1 VDELIRLESLG
12 FRYRGA
18 KAPILRDCGLQVRRG
33 DRILIRGRSGSG
45 KSTLLAVMA
54 GLAPEHIAGELTGV
68 RKLSYR
74 RKGVVLQNPEAQIV
88 TPAVREELAFALEN
102 SGMDPGA
109 IRVRVAETLDALG
122 IAALADRHPLELSGG
137 ECQRVSLA
145 AALALRPEILFL
157 DEPTSYLDDES
168 SRRFFAG
175 LEVLAPE
182 TAVVIVEHRI
192 DVAAG
197 YCTAAYQVDGDGTL
211 APADFRQGASGYPT
225 RKVPRRRAAGSD
237 AAAPEAPA
245 LELRNLSHRFDAAAA
260 DLFAD
265 VNLVLPAG
273 RAAALLGPSGAGKST
288 LLAKIIRLLPTRDG
302 TVFFSGAD
310 ANRLKPRPFHSAFM
324 YVPQNPEHQ
333 FVADTVREEL
343 TASAPSDG
351 ASAPALAERFG
362 LAHRLN
368 AHPFSLSE
376 GEKRR
381 LNLSAALAS
390 KRRLYLLD
398 EPTYGLDEEAKRL
411 LAADLAALTEAGAAV
426 LFITHDRQFAAANAD
441 ALYALTPAGL
451 IQEAGRD
458 RLDVPA

>member
-1 VDELIRLESLG
+1 MDELIRLEGVG
-12 FRYRGA
+12 FRYPGA
-18 KAPILRDCGLQVRRG
+18 RAPILRDCSLQVRRG

-45 KSTLLAVMA
+45 KSTLLALMA
-54 GLAPEHIAGELTGV
+54 GLAPEHIAGELTGS

-102 SGMDPGA
+102 AGMDPGA
-109 IRVRVAETLDALG
+109 IRDRVAATLNALG
-122 IAALADRHPLELSGG
+122 IADLADRHPLELSGG
-137 ECQRVSLA
+137 ECQRVSLG
-145 AALALRPEILFL
+145 AALALRPDILFL
-157 DEPTSYLDDES
+157 DEPTSYLDEES

-192 DVAAG
+192 DVAAR
-197 YCTAAYQVDGDGTL
+197 YCTAAYVVDGGGTL
-211 APADFRQGASGYPT
+211 APGDFRLGESGYPL
-225 RKVPRRRAAGSD
+225 RDARGRC
-237 AAAPEAPA
+237 AAASGPAPDAPA
-245 LELRNLSHRFDAAAA
+245 LELRNLSHRFEAAAA
-260 DLFAD
+260 DLFSGVD
-265 VNLVLPAG
+265 LVLPAG
-273 RAAALLGPSGAGKST
+273 RAAAILGPSGAGKTT

-302 TVFFSGAD
+302 GVFFSGRD
-310 ANRLKPRPFHSAFM
+310 ANRLKPRELHAAFM
-324 YVPQNPEHQ
+324 YVPQNPEHL

-343 TASAPSDG
+343 SASTPPDG
-351 ASAPALAERFG
+351 AAALALAERFG
-362 LAHRLN
+362 LAHRLD
-368 AHPFSLSE
+368 AHPFGLSE

-390 KRRLYLLD
+390 RRRLYLLD

-441 ALYALTPAGL
+441 ALYALTPSGL
-451 IQEAGRD
+451 IREARRD
-458 RLDVPA
+458 RVDIPA